1 MSEYLHYRNF
11 PCASKAEEARLADQ
25 LESVITTDLRGNVF
39 GMLGNFQRIL
49 ADNRRRDEWDVVF
62 NKLKILFLCGR
73 DAVVDG
79 PMIGVPVAI
88 RDSDYFRHT
97 ARLLGSD
104 RSAVAAVEWMATCW
118 NATFADSGLWM
129 GKTFEPV
136 SYETVADRCDHD
148 PQVLKQYSPFTT
160 RIGRNFFREPSNP
173 DLIRKLGIPVLTKVW
188 QLRRR
193 PANVSSP
200 GFLGQILPA
209 NLEKE
214 KSIPYSMTGGIF
226 IAQPGRSVV
235 PETNGKSVYQLNYRW
250 PLLEPAYPMTRLV
263 DELVQIAEG
272 VYLGQLVMAT
282 NHYSLGVLRTAFPG
296 MKAEG
301 WGIGEPYRPGTV
313 SLDYGYQNNGF
324 FLMIDPEFAHEAYAD
339 DAFPHL
345 RPRRGE
351 IGYTE
356 LGYDRIEAPP
366 ATAKAGP
373 MSASSGD

>member
-49 ADNRRRDEWDVVF
+49 ADNRRRDEWDVIF

-97 ARLLGSD
+97 AQLLGSD

-118 NATFADSGLWM
+118 NATFADTGLWM

-136 SYETVADRCDHD
+136 SYETVAARCDHD

-160 RIGRNFFREPSNP
+160 RIGRNFFREPPNP

-200 GFLGQILPA
+200 GFLGQ
-209 NLEKE
+209 
-214 KSIPYSMTGGIF
+214 
-226 IAQPGRSVV
+226 
-235 PETNGKSVYQLNYRW
+235 
-250 PLLEPAYPMTRLV
+250 
-263 DELVQIAEG
+263 
-272 VYLGQLVMAT
+272 LVMAT

-301 WGIGEPYRPGTV
+301 WEIGEPYKPATAG
-313 SLDYGYQNNGF
+313 LDYGYQNNGF

-345 RPRRGE
+345 RPRQGE
-351 IGYTE
+351 SGYIE
-356 LGYDRIEAPP
+356 LGYDRIEAAP
-366 ATAKAGP
+366 AA
-373 MSASSGD
+373 